1 VARFPDVRSTN
12 RTALRRLLPLFLAAL
27 AAATACVSPKH
38 PEPPPNERD
47 PSEVRAERALRG
59 AGRFLE
65 AVAGFVQ
72 AKS

>member
-1 VARFPDVRSTN
+1 MR
-12 RTALRRLLPLFLAAL
+12 RRLSLLLIAL

-47 PSEVRAERALRG
+47 PSEVRAERTLRG
-59 AGRFLE
+59 AGGLLQ
-65 AVAGFVQ
+65 AVAGFVR